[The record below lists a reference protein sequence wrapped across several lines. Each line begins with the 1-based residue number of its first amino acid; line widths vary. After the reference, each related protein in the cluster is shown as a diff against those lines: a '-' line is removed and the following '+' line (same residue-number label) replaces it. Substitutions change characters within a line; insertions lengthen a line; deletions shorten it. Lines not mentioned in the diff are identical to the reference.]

1 MKIVIREAILSDL
14 PRLLE
19 LYMLLEFGPA
29 NKLSL
34 DKARLRFLLY
44 REYPNYRVYIAE
56 SAGVIAG
63 TFALIIIDSLAHGG
77 KPFGIVED
85 VVVSED
91 WQGKGIGKK
100 MMRFAMACCKKRGC
114 YKLALS
120 SHLKR
125 EGAHSF
131 YESLGFEKHGFS
143 FSWYCQLNGEKERSD
158 S

>member
-1 MKIVIREAILSDL
+1 MKTIIREATLSDL

-19 LYMLLEFGPA
+19 LYRLLDFGPE
-29 NKLSL
+29 KKRSL
-34 DKARLRFLLY
+34 AKARAQFLRY
-44 REYPNYRVYIAE
+44 REYPDYHVYVAE
-56 SAGVIAG
+56 AAGVIAG

-85 VVVSED
+85 VVVSDD

-100 MMRFAMACCKKRGC
+100 MMRFAMARCKKRGC

-125 EGAHSF
+125 EAAHQF

-143 FSWYCQLNGEKERSD
+143 FQLALSI
-158 S
+158 